1 MLITMKEILDRA
13 NAENYAVAAPNIA
26 TELDARAAIEAA
38 EELDAPLIIDVAYK
52 MTPDIVF
59 LGSYLTRLAHASRM
73 PIAINLDHGK
83 NYHEVMMG
91 LRAGFTSVMVDR
103 SSLPYDQNVDEVK
116 EVVKIAHEMGV
127 SVEAELGHVG
137 QGSNYKVDRAAALT
151 DPKQAK
157 QFIEETGIDCLAV
170 SIGTAHGAYKGT
182 PRLEFDLLAE
192 IKEITKF
199 PLVLHGGSG
208 TGDENLRKA
217 CQMGINKVNVANDL
231 LRAACDK
238 ITSADLSGNGAYQ
251 LWNLAREG
259 YKEKLKECIELYGS
273 NGKAWIPE
281 VKGLT
286 KAEIVGEEK

>member
-1 MLITMKEILDRA
+1 
-13 NAENYAVAAPNIA
+13 
-26 TELDARAAIEAA
+26 
-38 EELDAPLIIDVAYK
+38 
-52 MTPDIVF
+52 
-59 LGSYLTRLAHASRM
+59 
-73 PIAINLDHGK
+73 
-83 NYHEVMMG
+83 
-91 LRAGFTSVMVDR
+91 
-103 SSLPYDQNVDEVK
+103 
-116 EVVKIAHEMGV
+116 MGV

-137 QGSNYKVDRAAALT
+137 QGSNYEVDRAAALT

-157 QFIEETGIDCLAV
+157 QYIEETGIDCLAV

-182 PRLEFDLLAE
+182 PHLEFDLLAE

-231 LRAACDK
+231 LRSACDK

-286 KAEIVGEEK
+286 KTEIVGEEK